1 MTRASSPDLAPVGR
15 HSPRLK
21 PFRDLK
27 RAAARREHDAFV
39 LEGPH
44 LVERFLSKAEA
55 LPSLP
60 YALRDVLVT
69 DAYRG
74 RFESM
79 DGPAACHRLHVPV
92 GVVGER
98 TLESVTDSVSPQ
110 GVVALVTRTGGD
122 GALLERL
129 LSPRRRT
136 FRMILLTGV
145 ADPGNV
151 GTLCRSAAA
160 FGFDA
165 FVTHAGADPFGP
177 KVLRATAGSFLDLP
191 YGSVTDATRLLKT
204 FADMGVKT
212 IATTPRGGRPLE
224 TLRPPPRSV
233 LLLGSEAHGLPE
245 SWVSHA
251 DLRVSIPLAREVE
264 SLNVAVAGGI
274 LMHALARPPK
284 KAGR

>member
-1 MTRASSPDLAPVGR
+1 
-15 HSPRLK
+15 
-21 PFRDLK
+21 
-27 RAAARREHDAFV
+27 
-39 LEGPH
+39 
-44 LVERFLSKAEA
+44 
-55 LPSLP
+55 
-60 YALRDVLVT
+60 
-69 DAYRG
+69 
-74 RFESM
+74 M

-212 IATTPRGGRPLE
+212 IATTPRGDVRWRRSGRRRAPCCCSDRKR
-224 TLRPPPRSV
+224 TGCRSR
-233 LLLGSEAHGLPE
+233 GCRTRTSACRFR
-245 SWVSHA
+245 W
-251 DLRVSIPLAREVE
+251 RER
-264 SLNVAVAGGI
+264 SS
-274 LMHALARPPK
+274 R
-284 KAGR
+284 